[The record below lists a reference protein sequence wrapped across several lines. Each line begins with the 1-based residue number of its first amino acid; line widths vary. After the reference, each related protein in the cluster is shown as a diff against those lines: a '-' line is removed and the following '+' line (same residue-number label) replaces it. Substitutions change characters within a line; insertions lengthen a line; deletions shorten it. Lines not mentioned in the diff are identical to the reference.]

1 MGLEVYEE
9 LDRCSWWP
17 YCEPESKGDLLLFG
31 AWLKFFIKNKLR
43 VKKNPE
49 VENENNSKQKNHGF
63 KEQETVF

>member
-31 AWLKFFIKNKLR
+31 A
-43 VKKNPE
+43 
-49 VENENNSKQKNHGF
+49 
-63 KEQETVF
+63 